1 MVPLASALGLSDS
14 QLTPL
19 RVLKSLRLARI
30 MRLLESFSELNTLV
44 KGVARGVHVTLT
56 TLSLLALVIY
66 MFAISL
72 TVIREGTPSS
82 HGCFD
87 SVLPAMNCL
96 MVQGVFADQA
106 SMIQRMLAAD
116 VVYYYHYFVDDS
128 QYADRHPPR
137 GCHSDV
143 EAAER
148 QQGCGGHERDA
159 AGRGVRPGT

>member
-1 MVPLASALGLSDS
+1 MFPGTS
-14 QLTPL
+14 QFKAHAAGAEIDGELERFEHARRRSEVARRIL
-19 RVLKSLRLARI
+19 RVDAHLDR
-30 MRLLESFSELNTLV
+30 
-44 KGVARGVHVTLT
+44 VARGVHVTLT

-72 TVIREGTPSS
+72 TVIREVTPSS

-116 VVYYYHYFVDDS
+116 VV
-128 QYADRHPPR
+128 
-137 GCHSDV
+137 
-143 EAAER
+143 
-148 QQGCGGHERDA
+148 
-159 AGRGVRPGT
+159 